1 MTLPTTKR
9 EMDARERAKPVELVA
24 ESAEDAGMAWMEAN
38 DRGGDSLGWADVPF
52 EVYARAA
59 LACLVSHGFITIE
72 GLLAM
77 KAEQEAKPSDTAQT
91 DTRNGNEK

>member
-1 MTLPTTKR
+1 MTLPL
-9 EMDARERAKPVELVA
+9 EQSMERERAKPVEEMARAICVA
-24 ESAEDAGMAWMEAN
+24 IGDDWNREGVEGLRSAYEPLAK
-38 DRGGDSLGWADVPF
+38 
-52 EVYARAA
+52 AA

-91 DTRNGNEK
+91 DTRKP